1 MLKKLQRDAI
11 AADLAAVQGLL
22 SGRSYADDPT
32 GVFQLEARRGELR
45 AELGDLELRPE
56 LHASMAIF
64 FGGAPVQGSRGID
77 ADFAGGALG
86 DIQEIVRKRLS
97 NIEVGPLA
105 PTGRLRLSN
114 NSQLLVT
121 DVARGSFGF
130 ILEEAGRDA
139 PIIETVLKEVVED
152 VAQLISKI
160 AGADHE
166 GFADAADSLDG
177 RILLSLKQFFKRLD
191 DHGAT
196 IRLVEGEKDFLL
208 DRTAVN
214 RARERT
220 EAIEIDEQAIS
231 YEGTL
236 FLLPDSRRFEL
247 HTEVGGEKAILHGG
261 VDPEVLRQLAG
272 QPDLGALPIDAR
284 EIPRS
289 VWQVLLRTRE
299 IRERGRDPRTVYRL
313 AKLVAAIRQH
323 GKK

>member
-1 MLKKLQRDAI
+1 MLKKLERDAL

-22 SGRSYADDPT
+22 SGRSYDEDPT
-32 GVFQLEARRGELR
+32 GVFQLEARKDELEE
-45 AELGDLELRPE
+45 ALEHIELRPE
-56 LHASMAIF
+56 SHAAMAVF

-130 ILEEAGRDA
+130 ILEESGQDA
-139 PIIETVLKEVVED
+139 PIIDTVLKNVVED
-152 VAQLISKI
+152 VADLISKI
-160 AGADHE
+160 AGIDHQ
-166 GFADAADSLDG
+166 GFADATDSLDG
-177 RILLSLKQFFKRLD
+177 RILLSLKQFFRRLD
-191 DHGAT
+191 EHGAT
-196 IRLVEGEKDFLL
+196 IRFVEGDRDFLL
-208 DRTAVN
+208 DRAAVK

-220 EAIEIDEQAIS
+220 EDIEIAERAVPF
-231 YEGTL
+231 EGTL

-247 HTEVGGEKAILHGG
+247 HTELAGEKAVLRGG

-272 QPDLGALPIDAR
+272 QAELGAAPIDAR

-289 VWQVLLRTRE
+289 IWRVLLRTRE
-299 IRERGRDPRTVYRL
+299 IRERGREPRVVYRL
-313 AKLVAAIRQH
+313 SRLVSQVRQH
-323 GKK
+323 GQP